1 MHLTTFISRP
11 DESGK
16 TKTCLGIMID
26 YDHKDNTVKEILAV
40 YACNV
45 SDGKMIDLTDVF
57 VMDISAGLEKLI
69 SSVDWREIYR
79 EEVKKAA

>member
-1 MHLTTFISRP
+1 
-11 DESGK
+11 
-16 TKTCLGIMID
+16 MID
-26 YDHKDNTVKEILAV
+26 YDHRDNTIKEILAV
-40 YACNV
+40 YAINV